1 MGELKMEYDLHS
13 YVKVRTGIAPVAA
26 LGADNDSAII
36 DTIDFESFEWLIV
49 LGVITTGTFACVF
62 EESDVVTFG
71 GEETVV
77 PAANLVGV
85 SPTFIVSDDGQ
96 ARRVGIVGK
105 KRFQRMTLTGASTPV
120 AVGAVLALLSNP
132 KTVPVAAQATAEGT

>member
-1 MGELKMEYDLHS
+1 MPEYDIHS
-13 YVKVRTGIAPVAA
+13 EVKVRTGIAPVAA
-26 LGADNDSAII
+26 LGADNDSAVI
-36 DTIDFESFEWLIV
+36 DSLGFESFEWLIS
-49 LGVITTGTFACVF
+49 LGVITTGTFSCVF

-77 PAANLVGV
+77 PAANVIGV
-85 SPTFIVSDDGQ
+85 SPTWIVTDDGQ

-105 KRFQRMTLTGASTPV
+105 KQFQRMTLVGAATPV

-132 KTVPVAAQATAEGT
+132 VTKPVAAQATAEV

>member
-1 MGELKMEYDLHS
+1 MEYDLHS
-13 YVKVRTGIAPVAA
+13 QVKVETGIAPVAA

-36 DTIDFESFEWLIV
+36 DTLGFESFEWLAS
-49 LGVITTGTFACVF
+49 LGVITTGTFSMVF

-77 PAANLVGV
+77 PAANVVGT
-85 SPTFIVSDDGQ
+85 SPTWIATDDGQ

-105 KRFQRMTLTGASTPV
+105 KRFQRCTLVGAATPV
-120 AVGAVLALLSNP
+120 AVGCILALLSNP
-132 KTVPVAAQATAEGT
+132 TSAPVADQSTAE